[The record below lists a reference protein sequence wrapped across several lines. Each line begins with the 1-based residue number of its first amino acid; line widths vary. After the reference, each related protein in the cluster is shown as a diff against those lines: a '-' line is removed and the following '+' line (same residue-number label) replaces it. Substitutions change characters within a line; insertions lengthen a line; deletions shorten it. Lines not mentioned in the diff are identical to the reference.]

1 MTLAEKKMTNKE
13 ELLQIITKL
22 EKLDEEKAAVSQE
35 ITDTLAEAK
44 IKGYDAK
51 ILKQVLKLRK
61 MDDDDRIRQ
70 EEELETYKA
79 TIGMI

>member
-1 MTLAEKKMTNKE
+1 MANKE

-35 ITDTLAEAK
+35 ITDTLVEAK

-61 MDDDDRIRQ
+61 MDDEDRMRQ

>member
-1 MTLAEKKMTNKE
+1 MTNKE

-22 EKLDEEKAAVSQE
+22 EHLEEERAAVAQNV
-35 ITDTLAEAK
+35 TDTLAESK
-44 IKGYDAK
+44 MKGYDIK
-51 ILKQVLKLRK
+51 ILKQIIKLRK

-79 TIGMI
+79 TIGMQ

>member
-1 MTLAEKKMTNKE
+1 MTNKE

-22 EKLDEEKAAVSQE
+22 EKLEEEKEAVSQV

-44 IKGYDAK
+44 IKGYDIK

-61 MDDDDRIRQ
+61 MDNDERLRQ

-79 TIGMI
+79 TIGMK

>member
-1 MTLAEKKMTNKE
+1 MTNKE

-22 EKLDEEKAAVSQE
+22 EKLEEEKAAVSQE
-35 ITDTLAEAK
+35 ITDSLAEAK
-44 IKGYDAK
+44 IKGYDIK

-61 MDDDDRIRQ
+61 MDDDDRLRQ

-79 TIGMI
+79 TIGMK

>member
-1 MTLAEKKMTNKE
+1 MTNKG

-22 EKLDEEKAAVSQE
+22 ENLEEERAAVAQNV
-35 ITDTLAEAK
+35 TDTLAESK
-44 IKGYDAK
+44 MKGYDIK
-51 ILKQVLKLRK
+51 ILKQIIKLRK

-79 TIGMI
+79 TIGMQ

>member
-1 MTLAEKKMTNKE
+1 MNNKE

-22 EKLDEEKAAVSQE
+22 EKLEEEKAAVSQE
-35 ITDTLAEAK
+35 ITDSLAEAK
-44 IKGYDAK
+44 IKGYDIK

-61 MDDDDRIRQ
+61 MDDDDRLRQ

-79 TIGMI
+79 TIGMK

>member
-1 MTLAEKKMTNKE
+1 MANKE

-44 IKGYDAK
+44 MKGYDAK

>member
-1 MTLAEKKMTNKE
+1 MTNKE

-44 IKGYDAK
+44 MKGYDAK

>member
-1 MTLAEKKMTNKE
+1 MTNKE

-22 EKLDEEKAAVSQE
+22 ENLEEERAAVAKNV
-35 ITDTLAEAK
+35 TDTLAESK
-44 IKGYDAK
+44 MKGYDIK
-51 ILKQVLKLRK
+51 ILKQIIKLRK

-79 TIGMI
+79 TIGMQ